1 MKQDA
6 FIFDIDG
13 TLANNDHRLHYI
25 LNKPKDYD
33 KFYAESINDDVYK
46 DVARILDMCNRSF
59 SKILI
64 VTGRPE
70 EYRGMCEEWFKKH
83 FIYYKTMYM
92 RQTGDYRKD
101 YIVKK
106 EIYETQIKDKYN
118 ILGVFEDRN
127 DCVQMWRELGLT
139 CFQPKVTE

>member
-25 LNKPKDYD
+25 LNTPKDYD

-46 DVARILDMCNRSF
+46 DVARILDMCNRDF
-59 SKILI
+59 SKIII

-83 FIYYKTMYM
+83 FIYYQTMYM

-118 ILGVFEDRN
+118 ILGVLEDRN